1 MSIPKEVKFTRAHLD
16 FLENQFPERTDLKS
30 TEELFTQQGVRRVI
44 QFIRE
49 RVRVDERRVQTREL
63 SAK

>member
-1 MSIPKEVKFTRAHLD
+1 MSIPKEVKFTHAHLD
-16 FLENQFPERTDLKS
+16 FLETQFPERTDLKS

>member
-1 MSIPKEVKFTRAHLD
+1 MSIPKEVKFTYAHLD
-16 FLENQFPERTDLKS
+16 FLERQFPERTDLKS

-49 RVRVDERRVQTREL
+49 RVHRDERRVQTREL

>member
-1 MSIPKEVKFTRAHLD
+1 MSIPKEVKFTHAHLD